1 MVGRNDLCPCNSG
14 KKYKKCCLNKD
25 KKNSMLKQKVD
36 FSQKHDI
43 SITQKLYAYS
53 RKDKFYDEYINAQH
67 KFYIVDDKEIN
78 SKFNSF
84 FNTYYLQDYITSD
97 NKTIAISFF
106 EENKNKLNVIE
117 KNILKSKLKS
127 YITIYKILNI
137 EEDKAVL
144 KDLILDK
151 EMYIEDINVLK
162 DLKVGELIIGRMA
175 NVVEVNKFIDTV
187 LSISEKIKDVI
198 VADINN
204 IYEKNKDV
212 YKHMETFL
220 IYNTNIF
227 YKYIQQ
233 LIDPEI
239 GTYLKEK
246 KKASN
251 AEEKNIEENNIE
263 ENNIEKQADTKKT
276 DDSQEECEVKNLIK
290 ENIEDA
296 YLEVALTI
304 WEEYKNNN
312 EVKGTENG
320 WASAVEYHAKKEDGV
335 NVTQSAIAKKYKVSP
350 STLGKRYKEI
360 KSIHKI

>member
-25 KKNSMLKQKVD
+25 KKNSMLQQKVD

-43 SITQKLYAYS
+43 SITQKIYAYS
-53 RKDKFYDEYINAQH
+53 RKDKFYDEYVNAQH
-67 KFYIVDDKEIN
+67 KFYIVDDKDIN
-78 SKFNSF
+78 AKFNSF
-84 FNTYYLQDYITSD
+84 FNTYYLQDYITSE

-106 EENKNKLNVIE
+106 EENKNKLNIIE

-137 EEDKAVL
+137 EEDKALL

-151 EMYIEDINVLK
+151 ETYIEDINVLK
-162 DLKVGELIIGRMA
+162 DLKVGELIIGRIA

-187 LSISEKIKDVI
+187 LSISEKIKDAIMVD
-198 VADINN
+198 VNN

-212 YKHMETFL
+212 YKEMDTFL
-220 IYNTNIF
+220 VYNTNIF

-233 LIDPEI
+233 LIDPKI

-246 KKASN
+246 KEASN
-251 AEEKNIEENNIE
+251 TQVNNVEKE
-263 ENNIEKQADTKKT
+263 ADTKKIDET
-276 DDSQEECEVKNLIK
+276 QDKCEVKNLIT

-304 WEEYKNNN
+304 WDEYKNNN

-320 WASAVEYHAKKEDGV
+320 WASAVEYHTKKEDGI

-360 KSIHKI
+360 KAIHKI

>member
-25 KKNSMLKQKVD
+25 KKNSMLKQKAD

-43 SITQKLYAYS
+43 SVTQKLYAYS
-53 RKDKFYDEYINAQH
+53 RKDKFYDEYMNAQH

-84 FNTYYLQDYITSD
+84 FNTYYLQDYITNE

-151 EMYIEDINVLK
+151 ETYVEDINVLK
-162 DLKVGELIIGRMA
+162 DLKVGEVVIGRTA
-175 NVVEVNKFIDTV
+175 NIVEVNKFIDTV

-198 VADINN
+198 IADIKN

-212 YKHMETFL
+212 YKSMETFL

-233 LIDPEI
+233 LIDPKI
-239 GTYLKEK
+239 GEYLKEK
-246 KKASN
+246 
-251 AEEKNIEENNIE
+251 
-263 ENNIEKQADTKKT
+263 NIEKQSDTKKIN
-276 DDSQEECEVKNLIK
+276 DSQEECGVEKLIT

-296 YLEVALTI
+296 YKEVALTI

-320 WASAVEYHAKKEDGV
+320 WASAVEYHTKKEDGI

-360 KSIHKI
+360 KLIHQI

>member
-1 MVGRNDLCPCNSG
+1 LVGRNDLCPCNSG

-25 KKNSMLKQKVD
+25 KKNSMLKQKAD

-43 SITQKLYAYS
+43 SVTQKLYAYS
-53 RKDKFYDEYINAQH
+53 RKDKFYDEYMNAQH

-84 FNTYYLQDYITSD
+84 FNTYYLQDYITNE

-151 EMYIEDINVLK
+151 ETYVEDINVLK
-162 DLKVGELIIGRMA
+162 DLKVGEVVIGRTA
-175 NVVEVNKFIDTV
+175 NIVEVNKFIDTV

-198 VADINN
+198 IADIKN

-212 YKHMETFL
+212 YKSMETFL

-233 LIDPEI
+233 LIDPKI
-239 GTYLKEK
+239 GEYLKEK
-246 KKASN
+246 
-251 AEEKNIEENNIE
+251 
-263 ENNIEKQADTKKT
+263 NIEKQSDTKKIN
-276 DDSQEECEVKNLIK
+276 DSQEECGVEKLIT

-296 YLEVALTI
+296 YKEVALTI

-320 WASAVEYHAKKEDGV
+320 WASAVEYHTKKEDGI

-360 KSIHKI
+360 KLIH

>member
-53 RKDKFYDEYINAQH
+53 RKDKFYDEYIDAQH
-67 KFYIVDDKEIN
+67 KFYIVDDKDIN

-84 FNTYYLQDYITSD
+84 FNTYYLQDYITSE

-106 EENKNKLNVIE
+106 EENKNKLNIIE

-137 EEDKAVL
+137 EEDKALL

-151 EMYIEDINVLK
+151 ETYIEDINVLQ
-162 DLKVGELIIGRMA
+162 DLKVGELIIGRTA

-187 LSISEKIKDVI
+187 LSISEKIKDAI
-198 VADINN
+198 MLDINN
-204 IYEKNKDV
+204 IYEKNRDV
-212 YKHMETFL
+212 YKQMETFL
-220 IYNTNIF
+220 VYNTNIF

-233 LIDPEI
+233 LVDPKI

-246 KKASN
+246 KKA
-251 AEEKNIEENNIE
+251 NNTQVDKV
-263 ENNIEKQADTKKT
+263 EKQADTKKI
-276 DDSQEECEVKNLIK
+276 DDSQDKCEVKNLIA
-290 ENIEDA
+290 ENIEES

-304 WEEYKNNN
+304 WDEYKNNN

-360 KSIHKI
+360 KSIHKV

>member
-1 MVGRNDLCPCNSG
+1 LVGRNDLCPCNSG

-25 KKNSMLKQKVD
+25 KKNSMLKQKAD

-43 SITQKLYAYS
+43 SVTQKLYAYS
-53 RKDKFYDEYINAQH
+53 RKDKFYDEYMNAQH

-84 FNTYYLQDYITSD
+84 FNTYYLQDYITNE

-151 EMYIEDINVLK
+151 ETYVEDINVLK
-162 DLKVGELIIGRMA
+162 DLKVGEVVIGRTA
-175 NVVEVNKFIDTV
+175 NIVEVNKFIDTV

-198 VADINN
+198 IADIKN

-212 YKHMETFL
+212 YKSMETFL

-233 LIDPEI
+233 LIDPKI
-239 GTYLKEK
+239 GEYLKEK
-246 KKASN
+246 
-251 AEEKNIEENNIE
+251 
-263 ENNIEKQADTKKT
+263 NIEKQSDTKKIN
-276 DDSQEECEVKNLIK
+276 DSQEECGVEKLIT

-296 YLEVALTI
+296 YKEVALTI

-320 WASAVEYHAKKEDGV
+320 WASAVEYHTKKEDGI

-360 KSIHKI
+360 KLIHQI

>member
-1 MVGRNDLCPCNSG
+1 MLGRNDLCPCNSG

-25 KKNSMLKQKVD
+25 KKNSMLKQKAD

-43 SITQKLYAYS
+43 SVTQKLYAYS
-53 RKDKFYDEYINAQH
+53 RKDKFYDEYMNAQH

-84 FNTYYLQDYITSD
+84 FNTYYLQDYITNE

-127 YITIYKILNI
+127 YITIYKILDI

-144 KDLILDK
+144 KDLILYK
-151 EMYIEDINVLK
+151 ETYVEDINVLK
-162 DLKVGELIIGRMA
+162 DLKVGEVVIGRTA
-175 NVVEVNKFIDTV
+175 NIVEVNKFIDTV

-198 VADINN
+198 IADINN

-212 YKHMETFL
+212 YKSMETFL

-233 LIDPEI
+233 LIDPKI
-239 GTYLKEK
+239 GEYLKEK
-246 KKASN
+246 N
-251 AEEKNIEENNIE
+251 V
-263 ENNIEKQADTKKT
+263 EKQSDTKKINNA
-276 DDSQEECEVKNLIK
+276 QEECGVEKLITQ
-290 ENIEDA
+290 NIEDA
-296 YLEVALTI
+296 YKEVALTI
-304 WEEYKNNN
+304 WEEYKTNN

-320 WASAVEYHAKKEDGV
+320 WASAVEYHTKKEDGA

-360 KSIHKI
+360 KLIHQI

>member
-25 KKNSMLKQKVD
+25 KKNSMLQQKVD
-36 FSQKHDI
+36 FSKKHDI

-67 KFYIVDDKEIN
+67 KFYVVEDKEIN

-84 FNTYYLQDYITSD
+84 FNTYYLQDYITSE

-106 EENKNKLNVIE
+106 EENKEKLNIIE

-151 EMYIEDINVLK
+151 ETYIEDINVLK
-162 DLKVGELIIGRMA
+162 DLKVGELIIGRVA

-187 LSISEKIKDVI
+187 LSISEKIKDAI
-198 VADINN
+198 IADINN
-204 IYEKNKDV
+204 MYEKNKDV
-212 YKHMETFL
+212 YKNMETFL

-227 YKYIQQ
+227 YKYTQQ
-233 LIDPEI
+233 LIEPKI
-239 GTYLKEK
+239 GSYLKEK
-246 KKASN
+246 KNASN
-251 AEEKNIEENNIE
+251 TEVNNVA
-263 ENNIEKQADTKKT
+263 KQADTKKI
-276 DDSQEECEVKNLIK
+276 DDSQDACEVENLIT
-290 ENIEDA
+290 ENIEEA
-296 YLEVALTI
+296 YKEVALTI